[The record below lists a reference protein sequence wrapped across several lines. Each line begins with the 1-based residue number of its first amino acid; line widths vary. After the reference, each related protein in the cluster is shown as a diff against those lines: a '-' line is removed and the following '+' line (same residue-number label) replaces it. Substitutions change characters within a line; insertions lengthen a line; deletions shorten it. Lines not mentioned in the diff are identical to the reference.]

1 MSASRR
7 VIFEEWRPAVLGLT
21 LAAGMSL
28 VGFGQETGPRATR
41 PPRTSPAPES
51 TSNPANPHWI
61 SLFNGRD
68 LTGWYTFLQKHG
80 KNRDPDRVIAIED
93 GTIHLYKGA
102 DDGSQVVMGYTATEK
117 DYGDY
122 HLRLQYRWGT
132 KKFQPRY
139 ALKRDAGLYYHILG
153 RDAVWPRSLQFQ
165 IQQSDV
171 GDLLALDGLA
181 LDTWIDPKTRD
192 AREPTYQDPKQGGQ
206 SRVLGGRGIG
216 YQKRLP
222 GPFEVDGWN
231 TIEVIARRDTTV
243 HILNGHVVNQG
254 RNIRFDDPAKPG
266 SPRPITRGRIALEI
280 EAAEMYFRNVELRPL
295 E

>member
-1 MSASRR
+1 MLA
-7 VIFEEWRPAVLGLT
+7 LT
-21 LAAGMSL
+21 LVAAITL
-28 VGFGQETGPRATR
+28 VSFGQETGPGGTR
-41 PPRTSPAPES
+41 PPGTSPTPAS
-51 TSNPANPHWI
+51 TSNQATSQWI

-68 LTGWYTFLQKHG
+68 LTGWYTFLQNHG
-80 KNRDPDRVIAIED
+80 KNRDPDRVIAIEE
-93 GTIHLYKGA
+93 GAIHWYKEA
-102 DDGSQVVMGYTATEK
+102 AEGSQVVMGYIATEK
-117 DYGDY
+117 EYGGY

-153 RDAVWPRSLQFQ
+153 PDAVWPRSLQFQ

-171 GDLLALDGLA
+171 GDLLTLYGFAV
-181 LDTWIDPKTRD
+181 DTWIDPKTRG
-192 AREPTYQDPKQGGQ
+192 AEAATYQDPKQGGQ
-206 SRVLGGRGIG
+206 LRILGGRGIG

-222 GPFEVDGWN
+222 GDFEVDGWN
-231 TIEVIARRDTTV
+231 TIEVIARGDTTV

-254 RNIRFDDPAKPG
+254 RNIRWDDPAKPG